1 MKNRTLARQC
11 NHVQQLACP
20 DRAAPT
26 GTLQVVA
33 YWPHTRKRECQR
45 LPREKASQN
54 WATHREDVGLST
66 TVKRSALHLQWVRR
80 HR

>member
-26 GTLQVVA
+26 GTLQVVT

-45 LPREKASQN
+45 LPREKPSGKPELGN
-54 WATHREDVGLST
+54 SPRRCWAVHHG
-66 TVKRSALHLQWVRR
+66 
-80 HR
+80 